1 MIVFLL
7 GVQLVIIQKQVD
19 GLGNFHDPPPGFDGI
34 MLMLIYKA
42 YHNFLSMF
50 DKLQSWRVI
59 NTSGFVASVHH
70 YGTPPA

>member
-42 YHNFLSMF
+42 YIQLFGIF
-50 DKLQSWRVI
+50 REI
-59 NTSGFVASVHH
+59 
-70 YGTPPA
+70 

>member
-42 YHNFLSMF
+42 YIQLFGIFEKFSLWQGIF
-50 DKLQSWRVI
+50 R
-59 NTSGFVASVHH
+59 
-70 YGTPPA
+70 